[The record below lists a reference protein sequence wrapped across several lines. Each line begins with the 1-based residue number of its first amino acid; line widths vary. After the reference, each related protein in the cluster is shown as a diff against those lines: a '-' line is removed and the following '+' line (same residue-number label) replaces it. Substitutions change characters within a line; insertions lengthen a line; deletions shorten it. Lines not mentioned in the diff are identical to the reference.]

1 MTGYAYESKD
11 KNVNRRLSEQRAES
25 VVRYLVENHN
35 VPLRRILTPFGYG
48 AMNPLNENKTRDE
61 RAENRR
67 AEVRVLVNRGLTGTP
82 GDGSKISAAT
92 QPE

>member
-11 KNVNRRLSEQRAES
+11 KNINRRLSEQRAES

-48 AMNPLNENKTRDE
+48 AMNALNDNKTRDE
-61 RAENRR
+61 RSENRR
-67 AEVRVLVNRGLTGTP
+67 AEIRVLVNRGLTGTP

-92 QPE
+92 RPE

>member
-1 MTGYAYESKD
+1 

-25 VVRYLVENHN
+25 VVRYLVENHQI
-35 VPLRRILTPFGYG
+35 PLRRILTPFGYG

-67 AEVRVLVNRGLTGTP
+67 AEIRVLVNRGLATP
-82 GDGSKISAAT
+82 GPDMNPTKVSTAT
-92 QPE
+92 PE